1 MNLNLITNDT
11 SFKNF
16 LFGQDEETIQTF
28 GRTYS
33 DWVVMFMTLFF
44 HDEQLAVYLQNKHED
59 FCLIN
64 NHLQDVVSIEV
75 ARFLYSMD
83 KEDLREL
90 YFVFIAK
97 EEIISDLM
105 LLNRSERIDLIAK
118 HLNWKVDDLKR
129 IDLITAN

>member
-28 GRTYS
+28 GREYS

-59 FCLIN
+59 FYLIN

-118 HLNWKVDDLKR
+118 HFR
-129 IDLITAN
+129 E

>member
-1 MNLNLITNDT
+1 MNLNLITNDA

-28 GRTYS
+28 GGEYS

-44 HDEQLAVYLQNKHED
+44 HDEQLAVYLQNEYED